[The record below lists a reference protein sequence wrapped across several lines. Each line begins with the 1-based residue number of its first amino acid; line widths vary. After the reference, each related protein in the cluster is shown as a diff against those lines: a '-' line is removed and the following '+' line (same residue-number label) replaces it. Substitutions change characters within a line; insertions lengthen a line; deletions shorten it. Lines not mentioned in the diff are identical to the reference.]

1 MAVTVVVAYDVSED
15 RRRSRLAAVLQAYGD
30 RIQRSVFLATVDAD
44 TLQEISDHARDIVDL
59 DVDSV
64 YFFRQCG
71 TCWDGVGILGQATAA
86 PPEYYWAVL

>member
-1 MAVTVVVAYDVSED
+1 MTVRVTS
-15 RRRSRLAAVLQAYGD
+15 
-30 RIQRSVFLATVDAD
+30 
-44 TLQEISDHARDIVDL
+44 VDL

-71 TCWDGVGILGQATAA
+71 TCWDGVGILGQATAD